1 MASSLS
7 LNVKYL
13 FWLVPVIFI
22 DVYSAVSF
30 DFGVFMSG
38 DELRSFYSTL
48 FSRIEGLLLVWL
60 FAAFFLSMWWLLL
73 P

>member
-1 MASSLS
+1 MASSLP

-22 DVYSAVSF
+22 DGYSAVSF

-60 FAAFFLSMWWLLL
+60 FAAFFLSMWWLLF